1 LPIGEVRAL
10 SLAEQAT
17 GQRARASRPRTGGE
31 SSEVYEVTLDQGLS
45 VVVRLHHDPLIYAA
59 TRRNLEILANLGLPV
74 PTVLLEEPGALV
86 LEKIPGTDLRFVLP
100 SLTDVQVAAIAQS
113 VAGYQRVVIE
123 KLPPG
128 SGFGW
133 VGIGERGPHATWK
146 AALGFDNQRDPR
158 LLDAAKTLDD
168 YLSNVSPTCHLD
180 DITGKN
186 VLIEGGALAGLV
198 DFDVVCY
205 GDPHFWLGLTCAGVL
220 TDCGEK
226 ELRYTDALT
235 DAFGVDTLGRRAVA
249 LYSAWIATEF
259 VERFADAEPLAWR
272 ARMEA
277 GIAGWLE
284 EASGVH

>member
-1 LPIGEVRAL
+1 LPLGETKAL
-10 SLAEQAT
+10 ALAEQAT
-17 GQRARASRPRTGGE
+17 GQRASEARPRAGGE

-45 VVVRLHHDPLIYAA
+45 VVVRLHHDPLVYSA
-59 TRRNLEILANLGLPV
+59 TRRNLEILADLGLPV
-74 PTVLLEEPGALV
+74 PKVLLEEPGALV

-100 SLTDVQVAAIAQS
+100 TLTDAQVATIAKS
-113 VAGYQRVVIE
+113 VAAYQRTVME
-123 KLPPG
+123 TLPPG

-133 VGIGERGPHATWK
+133 VGIGAKGPHPTWK
-146 AALGFDNQRDPR
+146 AALGFESQHDPR
-158 LLDAAKTLDD
+158 LLEAAKTLDD
-168 YLSNVSPTCHLD
+168 YLSNGAPTCHLD

-186 VLIEGGALAGLV
+186 VLIEKGALAGLV

-220 TDCGEK
+220 TDCGKK

-235 DAFGVDTLGRRAVA
+235 DAFGVDVLGRRAVA
-249 LYSAWIATEF
+249 FYSAWIATEF
-259 VERFADAEPLAWR
+259 VRRFADAEPPAWR

-277 GIAGWLE
+277 GIARWLE